1 MRYNVGN
8 KRKNSKNYLVQ
19 GTILTVAAIVAKVI
33 GMIYRIPLTNIL
45 GDDGIG
51 YYSTANEI
59 YNILLM
65 ISTFSLPLAL
75 SRLVSER
82 RHLGQAKNAHKVF
95 VCAMKFAVAAGAVMA
110 LLTFFLAGVITD
122 NIMHVGSAA
131 LALRVLAPA
140 IFLFAIAGAFR
151 GFFQGHETMV
161 PTATSQVIE
170 QIVNA
175 VISVVG
181 AGVMM
186 GIGTKMAEK
195 SGDPNLGPA
204 WGAAGGTF
212 GTVASISVAL
222 LFLVVVYISYQRTF
236 KRHLRKDPAKHL
248 ESDQAIYRAL
258 LVTIGPIVLST
269 LVYNIGTL
277 IDQGIFNSV
286 LASQGY
292 SEKQYSTI
300 WGIYSGKYRVLMNVP
315 LCVASCLSPSVVPA
329 LTAAMADGNH
339 KEAGIKV
346 RDSIRYTMIITIP
359 CAVGMAALASPI
371 MQLIFGDAK
380 SLTAGIMQQGALLI
394 VLLAL
399 STLSTGILQGL
410 GEMKKPLYNTT
421 FALVVQIVTLYLFL
435 RVFRLNIYS
444 VIYSNTIFAL
454 IICVLNAI
462 AIGQK
467 ISYRQEIKKTFL
479 IPLISSGVMGL
490 AAIGIYQLFHLF
502 AGNAISCILAVLVAM
517 AVYGVLLVKLGGIS
531 EKELLG
537 IPKGTLIVQI
547 LKKCRLL

>member
-1 MRYNVGN
+1 MGN

-502 AGNAISCILAVLVAM
+502 AGNAISCILAVLAAM

>member
-1 MRYNVGN
+1 MGN

-236 KRHLRKDPAKHL
+236 KRHLRKDPTKHL

-371 MQLIFGDAK
+371 MRLIFGDAK

-421 FALVVQIVTLYLFL
+421 IALMVQIVTLYLFL

-502 AGNAISCILAVLVAM
+502 AGNAISCILAVLAAM

>member
-1 MRYNVGN
+1 MGN

-236 KRHLRKDPAKHL
+236 KRHLRKDPTKHL

-421 FALVVQIVTLYLFL
+421 IALVVQIVTLYLFL

-467 ISYRQEIKKTFL
+467 ISYRQEIKKSFL

-502 AGNAISCILAVLVAM
+502 AGNAISCILAVLAAM

>member
-236 KRHLRKDPAKHL
+236 KRHLRKDPTKHL

-421 FALVVQIVTLYLFL
+421 IALVVQIVTLYLFL

-502 AGNAISCILAVLVAM
+502 AGNAISCILAVLAAM

-537 IPKGTLIVQI
+537 IPKGMLIVQI

>member
-1 MRYNVGN
+1 MGN

-95 VCAMKFAVAAGAVMA
+95 VCAMKFAIAAGAVMA

-236 KRHLRKDPAKHL
+236 KRHLRKDPTKHL

-371 MQLIFGDAK
+371 MRLIFGDAK

-421 FALVVQIVTLYLFL
+421 IALMVQIVTLYLFL

-467 ISYRQEIKKTFL
+467 ISYRQEIKKSFL

-502 AGNAISCILAVLVAM
+502 AGNAISCILAVLAAM

>member
-1 MRYNVGN
+1 MGN

-236 KRHLRKDPAKHL
+236 KRHLRKDPTKHL

-399 STLSTGILQGL
+399 STLLLEFS
-410 GEMKKPLYNTT
+410 
-421 FALVVQIVTLYLFL
+421 
-435 RVFRLNIYS
+435 RD
-444 VIYSNTIFAL
+444 
-454 IICVLNAI
+454 
-462 AIGQK
+462 
-467 ISYRQEIKKTFL
+467 
-479 IPLISSGVMGL
+479 
-490 AAIGIYQLFHLF
+490 
-502 AGNAISCILAVLVAM
+502 
-517 AVYGVLLVKLGGIS
+517 LVK
-531 EKELLG
+531 
-537 IPKGTLIVQI
+537 
-547 LKKCRLL
+547 

>member
-1 MRYNVGN
+1 MGN

-236 KRHLRKDPAKHL
+236 KRHLRKDPTKHL

-371 MQLIFGDAK
+371 MRLIFGDAK

-421 FALVVQIVTLYLFL
+421 IALMVQIVTLYLFL

-467 ISYRQEIKKTFL
+467 ISYRQEIKKSFL

-502 AGNAISCILAVLVAM
+502 AGNAISCILAVLAAM

>member
-1 MRYNVGN
+1 MGN

-236 KRHLRKDPAKHL
+236 KRHLRKDPTKHL

-329 LTAAMADGNH
+329 LTAAIADGNH

-421 FALVVQIVTLYLFL
+421 IALVVQIVTLYLFL

-502 AGNAISCILAVLVAM
+502 AGNVISCILAVLAAM

>member
-1 MRYNVGN
+1 MGN

-95 VCAMKFAVAAGAVMA
+95 VCAMKFAIAAGAVMA

-236 KRHLRKDPAKHL
+236 KRHLRKDPTKHL

-380 SLTAGIMQQGALLI
+380 SLTAGTMQQGALLI

-421 FALVVQIVTLYLFL
+421 IALVVQIVTLYLFL

-502 AGNAISCILAVLVAM
+502 AGNAISCILAVLAAM

-537 IPKGTLIVQI
+537 IPKGMLIVQI

>member
-1 MRYNVGN
+1 MGN

-399 STLSTGILQGL
+399 STLSTGILLGL

>member
-1 MRYNVGN
+1 MGN

-236 KRHLRKDPAKHL
+236 KRHLRKDPTKHL

-421 FALVVQIVTLYLFL
+421 IALVVQIVTLYLFL

-490 AAIGIYQLFHLF
+490 AAIGIYQVFHLF
-502 AGNAISCILAVLVAM
+502 AGNAISCILAVLAAM

-537 IPKGTLIVQI
+537 IPKGKLIVQI

>member
-95 VCAMKFAVAAGAVMA
+95 VCAMKFAIAAGAVMA

-236 KRHLRKDPAKHL
+236 KRHLRKDPTKHL

-371 MQLIFGDAK
+371 MRLIFGDAK

-421 FALVVQIVTLYLFL
+421 IALMVQIVTLYLFL

-467 ISYRQEIKKTFL
+467 ISYRQEIKKSFL

-502 AGNAISCILAVLVAM
+502 AGNAISCILAVLAAM

>member
-1 MRYNVGN
+1 MGN

-236 KRHLRKDPAKHL
+236 KRHLRKDPTKHL

-421 FALVVQIVTLYLFL
+421 IALVVQIVTLYLFL

-502 AGNAISCILAVLVAM
+502 AGNAISCILAVLAAM

-547 LKKCRLL
+547 LKKCRFL

>member
-236 KRHLRKDPAKHL
+236 KRHLRKDPTKHL

-421 FALVVQIVTLYLFL
+421 IALVVQIVTLYLFL

-502 AGNAISCILAVLVAM
+502 AGNAISCILAVLAAM

>member
-236 KRHLRKDPAKHL
+236 KRHLRKDPTKHL

-371 MQLIFGDAK
+371 MRLIFGDAK

-421 FALVVQIVTLYLFL
+421 IALMVQIVTLYLFL

-467 ISYRQEIKKTFL
+467 ISYRQEIKKSFL

-502 AGNAISCILAVLVAM
+502 AGNAISCILAVLAAM

>member
-1 MRYNVGN
+1 MGN

-236 KRHLRKDPAKHL
+236 KRHLRKDPTKHL

-421 FALVVQIVTLYLFL
+421 IALVVQIVTLYLFL

-502 AGNAISCILAVLVAM
+502 AGNAISCILAVLAAM

>member
-1 MRYNVGN
+1 MGN

>member
-1 MRYNVGN
+1 MGN

-236 KRHLRKDPAKHL
+236 KRHLRKDPTKHL

-421 FALVVQIVTLYLFL
+421 IALVVQIVTLYLFL

-490 AAIGIYQLFHLF
+490 VAIGIYQLFHLF
-502 AGNAISCILAVLVAM
+502 AGNAISCILAVLAAM

>member
-95 VCAMKFAVAAGAVMA
+95 VCAMKFAIAAGAVMA

-236 KRHLRKDPAKHL
+236 KRHLRKDPTKHL

-371 MQLIFGDAK
+371 MRLIFGDAK

-421 FALVVQIVTLYLFL
+421 IALMVQIVTLYLFL

-467 ISYRQEIKKTFL
+467 ISYRQEIKKSFL

-502 AGNAISCILAVLVAM
+502 AGNAISCILAVLAAM
-517 AVYGVLLVKLGGIS
+517 AVYGVLLVKLGRIS

>member
-1 MRYNVGN
+1 MGN

-95 VCAMKFAVAAGAVMA
+95 VCAMKFAIAAGAVMA

-236 KRHLRKDPAKHL
+236 KRHLRKDPTKHL

-346 RDSIRYTMIITIP
+346 RDSIRYAMIITIP

-371 MQLIFGDAK
+371 MRLIFGDAK

-421 FALVVQIVTLYLFL
+421 IALMVQIVTLYLFL

-467 ISYRQEIKKTFL
+467 ISYRQEIKKSFL

-502 AGNAISCILAVLVAM
+502 AGNAISCILAVLAAM

>member
-236 KRHLRKDPAKHL
+236 KRHLRKDPTKHL

-371 MQLIFGDAK
+371 MRLIFGDAK

-421 FALVVQIVTLYLFL
+421 IALVVQIVTLYLFL

-467 ISYRQEIKKTFL
+467 ISYRQEIKKSFL

-502 AGNAISCILAVLVAM
+502 AGNAISCILAVLAAM

>member
-1 MRYNVGN
+1 MGN

-236 KRHLRKDPAKHL
+236 KRHLRKDPTKHL

-371 MQLIFGDAK
+371 MRLIFGDAK

-421 FALVVQIVTLYLFL
+421 IALMVQIVTLYLFL

-502 AGNAISCILAVLVAM
+502 AGNAISCILAVLAAM
-517 AVYGVLLVKLGGIS
+517 VVYGVLLVKLGEIS

>member
-236 KRHLRKDPAKHL
+236 KRHLRKDPTKHL

-421 FALVVQIVTLYLFL
+421 IALVVQIVTLYLFL

-502 AGNAISCILAVLVAM
+502 AGNAISCILAVLAAM

-547 LKKCRLL
+547 LKKCRFL

>member
-1 MRYNVGN
+1 
-8 KRKNSKNYLVQ
+8 
-19 GTILTVAAIVAKVI
+19 
-33 GMIYRIPLTNIL
+33 
-45 GDDGIG
+45 
-51 YYSTANEI
+51 
-59 YNILLM
+59 
-65 ISTFSLPLAL
+65 
-75 SRLVSER
+75 
-82 RHLGQAKNAHKVF
+82 
-95 VCAMKFAVAAGAVMA
+95 
-110 LLTFFLAGVITD
+110 
-122 NIMHVGSAA
+122 MHSVD
-131 LALRVLAPA
+131 
-140 IFLFAIAGAFR
+140 
-151 GFFQGHETMV
+151 

-502 AGNAISCILAVLVAM
+502 AGNAISCILAVLAAM

>member
-1 MRYNVGN
+1 MGN

-222 LFLVVVYISYQRTF
+222 LFLLVVYISYQRTF

-502 AGNAISCILAVLVAM
+502 AGNAISCILAVLAAM

>member
-1 MRYNVGN
+1 MGN

-95 VCAMKFAVAAGAVMA
+95 VCAMKFAIAVGAVMA

-195 SGDPNLGPA
+195 SGDPNLGLH
-204 WGAAGGTF
+204 GGCRWYVWY
-212 GTVASISVAL
+212 GS
-222 LFLVVVYISYQRTF
+222 Q
-236 KRHLRKDPAKHL
+236 H
-248 ESDQAIYRAL
+248 QC
-258 LVTIGPIVLST
+258 
-269 LVYNIGTL
+269 
-277 IDQGIFNSV
+277 GIAV
-286 LASQGY
+286 
-292 SEKQYSTI
+292 
-300 WGIYSGKYRVLMNVP
+300 SG
-315 LCVASCLSPSVVPA
+315 SCLYFLS
-329 LTAAMADGNH
+329 AD
-339 KEAGIKV
+339 I
-346 RDSIRYTMIITIP
+346 
-359 CAVGMAALASPI
+359 
-371 MQLIFGDAK
+371 
-380 SLTAGIMQQGALLI
+380 
-394 VLLAL
+394 
-399 STLSTGILQGL
+399 
-410 GEMKKPLYNTT
+410 
-421 FALVVQIVTLYLFL
+421 
-435 RVFRLNIYS
+435 
-444 VIYSNTIFAL
+444 
-454 IICVLNAI
+454 
-462 AIGQK
+462 
-467 ISYRQEIKKTFL
+467 
-479 IPLISSGVMGL
+479 
-490 AAIGIYQLFHLF
+490 
-502 AGNAISCILAVLVAM
+502 
-517 AVYGVLLVKLGGIS
+517 
-531 EKELLG
+531 
-537 IPKGTLIVQI
+537 
-547 LKKCRLL
+547 

>member
-236 KRHLRKDPAKHL
+236 KRHLRKDPTKHL

-421 FALVVQIVTLYLFL
+421 IALVVQIVTLYLFL

-490 AAIGIYQLFHLF
+490 AAIGIYQVFHLF
-502 AGNAISCILAVLVAM
+502 AGNAISCILAVLAAM

-537 IPKGTLIVQI
+537 IPKGKLIVQI

>member
-195 SGDPNLGPA
+195 SGDSNLGPA

-236 KRHLRKDPAKHL
+236 KRHLRKDPTKHL
-248 ESDQAIYRAL
+248 ESGQAIYRAL

-371 MQLIFGDAK
+371 MRLIFGDAK

-421 FALVVQIVTLYLFL
+421 IALMVQIVTLYLFL

-502 AGNAISCILAVLVAM
+502 AGNAISCILAVLAAM

>member
-95 VCAMKFAVAAGAVMA
+95 VCAMKFAIAAGAVMA

-236 KRHLRKDPAKHL
+236 KRHLRKDPTKHL

-258 LVTIGPIVLST
+258 LVTIGRIVLST

-380 SLTAGIMQQGALLI
+380 SLTAGTMQQGALLI

-421 FALVVQIVTLYLFL
+421 IALVVQIVTLYLFL

-502 AGNAISCILAVLVAM
+502 AGNAISCILAVLAAM

-537 IPKGTLIVQI
+537 IPKGMLIVQI

>member
-1 MRYNVGN
+1 MGN

-236 KRHLRKDPAKHL
+236 KRHLRKDPTKHL

-371 MQLIFGDAK
+371 MRLIFGDAK

-421 FALVVQIVTLYLFL
+421 IALMVQIVTLYLFL

-462 AIGQK
+462 TIGQK
-467 ISYRQEIKKTFL
+467 ISYRQEIKKSFL

-502 AGNAISCILAVLVAM
+502 AGNTISCILAVLAAM

>member
-1 MRYNVGN
+1 MGN

-236 KRHLRKDPAKHL
+236 KRHLRKDPTKHL

-421 FALVVQIVTLYLFL
+421 IALVVQIVTLYLFL

-490 AAIGIYQLFHLF
+490 VAIGIYQLFHLF
-502 AGNAISCILAVLVAM
+502 AENAISCILAVLAAM

>member
-236 KRHLRKDPAKHL
+236 KRHLRKDPTKHL

-300 WGIYSGKYRVLMNVP
+300 WGIYS
-315 LCVASCLSPSVVPA
+315 
-329 LTAAMADGNH
+329 
-339 KEAGIKV
+339 IFF
-346 RDSIRYTMIITIP
+346 IT
-359 CAVGMAALASPI
+359 
-371 MQLIFGDAK
+371 
-380 SLTAGIMQQGALLI
+380 
-394 VLLAL
+394 
-399 STLSTGILQGL
+399 
-410 GEMKKPLYNTT
+410 
-421 FALVVQIVTLYLFL
+421 
-435 RVFRLNIYS
+435 R
-444 VIYSNTIFAL
+444 
-454 IICVLNAI
+454 
-462 AIGQK
+462 
-467 ISYRQEIKKTFL
+467 
-479 IPLISSGVMGL
+479 
-490 AAIGIYQLFHLF
+490 
-502 AGNAISCILAVLVAM
+502 
-517 AVYGVLLVKLGGIS
+517 
-531 EKELLG
+531 
-537 IPKGTLIVQI
+537 
-547 LKKCRLL
+547 

>member
-1 MRYNVGN
+1 MGN

-95 VCAMKFAVAAGAVMA
+95 VCAMKFAIAVGAVMA

-236 KRHLRKDPAKHL
+236 KRHLRKDPTKHL

-421 FALVVQIVTLYLFL
+421 IALVVQIVTLYLFL

-502 AGNAISCILAVLVAM
+502 AGNVISCILAVLAAM

>member
-1 MRYNVGN
+1 MGN

-236 KRHLRKDPAKHL
+236 KRHLRKDPTKHL

-421 FALVVQIVTLYLFL
+421 IALVVQIVTLYLFL

-502 AGNAISCILAVLVAM
+502 AGNAISCILAVLAAM

-537 IPKGTLIVQI
+537 IPKGKLIVQI

>member
-502 AGNAISCILAVLVAM
+502 AGNAISCILAVLAAM

-537 IPKGTLIVQI
+537 IPKGMLIVQI

>member
-1 MRYNVGN
+1 MGN

-236 KRHLRKDPAKHL
+236 KRHLRKDPTKHL

-292 SEKQYSTI
+292 SQKQYSTI

-421 FALVVQIVTLYLFL
+421 IALVVQIVTLYLFL

-502 AGNAISCILAVLVAM
+502 AGNAISCILVVLAAM

>member
-1 MRYNVGN
+1 MGN

-195 SGDPNLGPA
+195 SGDSNLGPA

-236 KRHLRKDPAKHL
+236 KRHLRKDPTKHL
-248 ESDQAIYRAL
+248 ESGQAIYRAL

-371 MQLIFGDAK
+371 MRLIFGDAK

-421 FALVVQIVTLYLFL
+421 IALMVQIVTLYLFL

-502 AGNAISCILAVLVAM
+502 AGNAISCILAVLAAM